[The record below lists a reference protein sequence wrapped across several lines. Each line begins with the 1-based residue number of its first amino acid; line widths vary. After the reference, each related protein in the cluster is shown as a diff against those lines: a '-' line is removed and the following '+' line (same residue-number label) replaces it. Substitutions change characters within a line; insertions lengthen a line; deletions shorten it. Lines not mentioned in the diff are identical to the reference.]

1 MDANPTLAYISNTR
15 SKNNA
20 GITSEK
26 EGRPLT
32 TMATPDAHPMIWP
45 GLPGK
50 TALVTGASSGLGAH
64 FARLLAGQ
72 GVHVTAAARR
82 LDRVTALCEGIAAE
96 GGRAEA
102 LAMDV
107 ADPASVAAALKDKS
121 FDIVINNAGTTLSAS
136 ALDHGADDIDRII
149 DTNLKGAFHVA
160 RITAAAMAARGE
172 GGAIVNVASILGKRV
187 AGHVAAYAASK
198 GGLVQLSRA
207 LALEWAR
214 HNIRVN
220 ALCPGYIETELNRDF
235 FASEAGKALIRRVP
249 QRRLGQPADLDGPL
263 LLLISDLG
271 RFMTGTEIVADGG
284 HLVSSL

>member
-1 MDANPTLAYISNTR
+1 
-15 SKNNA
+15 
-20 GITSEK
+20 
-26 EGRPLT
+26 
-32 TMATPDAHPMIWP
+32 MAAADAHAMIWP

-64 FARLLAGQ
+64 FARLLAAQ

-82 LDRVTALCEGIAAE
+82 LDRTSALCDGIAAK
-96 GGRAEA
+96 GGRAVA
-102 LAMDV
+102 LEMDV
-107 ADPASVAAALKDKS
+107 ADAASVSAALTGRS

-136 ALDHGADDIDRII
+136 ALDHSADDIDRII

-160 RITAAAMAARGE
+160 RVTAAAMAAKGE
-172 GGAIVNVASILGKRV
+172 GGVIVNVASILGKRV

-198 GGLVQLSRA
+198 AGLVQLSRS

-235 FASEAGKALIRRVP
+235 FASDAGKALIRRVP

-263 LLLISDLG
+263 LLLVSDLG

>member
-1 MDANPTLAYISNTR
+1 MIV
-15 SKNNA
+15 
-20 GITSEK
+20 K

-32 TMATPDAHPMIWP
+32 TMSASDAAPMIWP
-45 GLPGK
+45 GLAGK
-50 TALVTGASSGLGAH
+50 RALVTGASSGLGAH

-72 GVHVTAAARR
+72 GVHVTTAARR
-82 LDRVTALCEGIAAE
+82 LDRMEALCAEIRAA
-96 GGRAEA
+96 GGQAEPV
-102 LAMDV
+102 AMDV
-107 ADPASVAAALKDKS
+107 ADPASVAAALKGRD

-136 ALDHGADDIDRII
+136 ALDHEAYDIDRII

-160 RITAAAMAARGE
+160 RVTASAMAAAGQ

-214 HNIRVN
+214 HDIRVN

-235 FASEAGKALIRRVP
+235 FASDAGKALIRRVP
-249 QRRLGQPADLDGPL
+249 QRRLGQPSDLDGPL
-263 LLLISDLG
+263 LLLVSDLG